1 MKRFFWNSEFENAWA
16 CTVQQRLKVVWTDR
30 FCFFPSGH
38 VFFCAR
44 RALGRTGR
52 LTAIRRMGLIAVT
65 PVLFQTHAMRVFAD
79 CDAKLR
85 RGVQNENLSLLART
99 IAVLFHSIACLVLLC
114 VIRSN

>member
-1 MKRFFWNSEFENAWA
+1 MRGLVRSNKD
-16 CTVQQRLKVVWTDR
+16 LKWCGPTD
-30 FCFFPSGH
+30 F
-38 VFFCAR
+38 VFSLRVMCSSAR
-44 RALGRTGR
+44 DVLSDVHG

-65 PVLFQTHAMRVFAD
+65 PVLCQTHAMRVFAD

-85 RGVQNENLSLLART
+85 RSVQNENLSWLARI